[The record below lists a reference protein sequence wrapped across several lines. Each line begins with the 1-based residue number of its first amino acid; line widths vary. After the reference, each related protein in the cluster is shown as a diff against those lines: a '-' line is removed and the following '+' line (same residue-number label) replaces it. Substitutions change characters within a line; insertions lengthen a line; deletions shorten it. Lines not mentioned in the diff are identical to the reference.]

1 MAKNF
6 RRIFAMIMVVAM
18 FVSVL
23 PMQTLA
29 AETVHTTETSP
40 ENLTTDVYTTIDD
53 EGNETI
59 VVKITKGE
67 YTDENGNV
75 ITVDREETIDMTG
88 REPVSSGTETK
99 EWVEEDT
106 GDEPGQPEVVVPIVP
121 GEPTQG
127 TGGVVESEPVTNP
140 DGSVTTTT
148 TTDRTVDVETSEE
161 EVTFITQGSE
171 LDALQ
176 SELKFDRNDAND
188 QAKQKKE
195 TETYTDNGH
204 FTDPDSVTVTG
215 APDDASFKFVG
226 TGDYSGH
233 YVSHILVIYERDAD
247 GNPIKDENGEYVIK
261 ELQHASNGDVL
272 TYGGVPTTNLNG
284 PFDQATGTRPQ
295 QFLLKNEN
303 GDTVYGYCI
312 DLDTGAN
319 KNHWYQVGNLEDN
332 DYYATEEAENHVR
345 NIVTNGYWGTAEGT
359 GSMDKIK
366 EDLKAAVASGLV
378 EKEYDIKFVAR
389 EKYKAGYELKEG
401 EYLAVN
407 KGTTYVCRQ
416 IEEHVVLTD
425 EIIDAFTN
433 GEALDATQSAIWSF
447 ANGSKYA
454 LDGTDRVIVGDIT
467 YASSAMGDSLNG
479 QNDFAGAARTLAFYN
494 YLISLDDKLD
504 STVVINDK
512 NNVEDISLVVGD
524 KVADESVTENY
535 DDNEDNDVYH
545 TALNFTL
552 AFVPGEKDEMYVC
565 LMDGNNQ
572 PILGEDGQPIK
583 KLLAAEDS
591 EKSGDDVL
599 KPVDGVYTLSG
610 LKLSENSDFEFDLR
624 LEGTQ
629 YLEHGVYVYTAQGG
643 VGKSQTM
650 VGMAEGTNSVVVSK
664 SVTIKFDVDE
674 NNHVVAERK
683 WQDEI
688 DPPAEEED
696 PPVEEEDP
704 PVIYRLD
711 PEANEEIPEE
721 PVPLAAPVVTGSNS
735 YLWILVVMMAVCGIV
750 VINVSGKKN
759 YAA

>member
-1 MAKNF
+1 MAKNI
-6 RRIFAMIMVVAM
+6 RRILAMVLVMVMFASA
-18 FVSVL
+18 L
-23 PMQTLA
+23 PMQALA

-127 TGGVVESEPVTNP
+127 TSGVVESEPVTNP

-176 SELKFDRNDAND
+176 PELKFDRNDAND
-188 QAKQKKE
+188 QATQKKE

-204 FTDPDSVTVTG
+204 FTDPDSITVTG

-226 TGDYSGH
+226 NGDYSGH

-312 DLDTGAN
+312 DLGTGAN
-319 KNHWYQVGNLEDN
+319 KNYWYQVGNLEDN

-447 ANGSKYA
+447 ANGSKYT

-494 YLISLDDKLD
+494 YLISLDDTLD
-504 STVVINDK
+504 STVVVNDK

-650 VGMAEGTNSVVVSK
+650 VGMAEGTNSVDVSK

-704 PVIYRLD
+704 PQIFRLD
-711 PEANEEIPEE
+711 PETEEEIPGE
-721 PVPLAAPVVTGSNS
+721 PVPLAAPVVTGDNS
-735 YLWILVVMMAVCGIV
+735 FLWILVVMIALCGV
-750 VINVSGKKN
+750 VAINVSGKKN